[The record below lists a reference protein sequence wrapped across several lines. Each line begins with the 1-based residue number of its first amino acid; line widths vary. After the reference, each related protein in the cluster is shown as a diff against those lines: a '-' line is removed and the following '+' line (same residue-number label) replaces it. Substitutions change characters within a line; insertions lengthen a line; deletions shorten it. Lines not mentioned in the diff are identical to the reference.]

1 MKAFEDPNNM
11 FVASFIGSPSMNF
24 LKGTIKDNKF
34 IFSHVEKEDEF
45 ELDLNKVQISIL
57 KDYENKEVILG
68 IRPEDIDIVKEDFD
82 IHFALKSVELLG
94 NEFILYGNFNSSPM
108 AVKTTK
114 PISPDIKEKL
124 KFRINRKKLYFF
136 DALTQER
143 IR

>member
-1 MKAFEDPNNM
+1 
-11 FVASFIGSPSMNF
+11 MNF

-34 IFSHVEKEDEF
+34 IFSHVKKEDEF
-45 ELDLNKVQISIL
+45 ELELSKVHVSIL

-68 IRPEDIDIVKEDFD
+68 IRPEDIDIVNKNFD
-82 IHFALKSVELLG
+82 IQFALKSVELLG
-94 NEFILYGNFNSSPM
+94 NEFILYGDFDSSPI

-124 KFRINRKKLYFF
+124 KFKINREKLYFF